1 RAGFQLA
8 ADRYSYVGCL
18 GWALLGGAG
27 AGVAARAAERGVI
40 SRGLARLT
48 AAAVFAWLIGLG
60 ILTWQQVQIW
70 RDQDSLW
77 SWAVRVNP
85 DCALCQ
91 ANLGLVRLAQGAPA
105 LALPHLE
112 RAVRLRPDRVLV
124 RTDLGQ
130 ALEQLG
136 RVSEAMAQYEAV
148 VAQRPDAIRA
158 RRQLAL

>member
-1 RAGFQLA
+1 RIAVAFYALWFYLVKTLVPLDLSPLYEVPIPLNPLEPRFVISVVGVVVVSATVLALRRRWPAGLALWMYYVLALSPTLGIVVRAGFQLA

-77 SWAVRVNP
+77 SW
-85 DCALCQ
+85 
-91 ANLGLVRLAQGAPA
+91 
-105 LALPHLE
+105 
-112 RAVRLRPDRVLV
+112 
-124 RTDLGQ
+124 
-130 ALEQLG
+130 
-136 RVSEAMAQYEAV
+136 
-148 VAQRPDAIRA
+148 
-158 RRQLAL
+158 